1 MSSSMM
7 MLGVTIKLFDQ
18 MSGGLRGIVTRVEG
32 LRGQIGAL
40 ADKANALGRG
50 ALGSGLIAGGTLM
63 KTVSAFAELE
73 DASTRLKSVMMGR
86 DGTAGAFDQVNALA
100 VRLGDQLPGTT
111 ADFLNMMAA
120 LKAQGISDDSILG
133 GVGEAAAKMAV
144 LLKKPPEEMAVF
156 SAKLKTALGIAD
168 GDMLAFMDTIQRTY
182 FMGVD
187 ATEMMYAFAR
197 SGGALKTIKQQGL
210 EAGKSLAPLFA
221 MWVKG
226 GMSGETVGTGFASI
240 TNSLLDRQK
249 IGKGNALLQA
259 MGLGPL
265 KFTDKKGNF
274 AGIENMI
281 AQFDKLKSLDA
292 TKLNAVLKEIFGGGQ
307 DQSMVATLVTNGVEG
322 YRKQVAAMEAQADLQ
337 KRVGA
342 VLGTLTNVWEAASGT
357 FTNLLAGFGEAM
369 SDDLKAMVEW
379 FGRASEA
386 IKNFVKEN
394 PTLALWLG
402 RIALALTGIAIV
414 GGGLLLVVG
423 VVGKIAAGFMT
434 LGPAVLFAVSAF
446 SKLMLVARVIAAIFL
461 ANPITLAIFAIV
473 AGLVLAAK
481 LIYDNWEPIKGF
493 FIDLWDD
500 IKSAFAST
508 IDWITGKMQEMADL
522 LPKISNLVP
531 DWMKKSPSATV
542 NFANASPTVFGP
554 GGQNTR
560 VGGDIRISVD
570 QDGRVSS
577 VSGSTDNP
585 AVPFNFDTGMSMLY
599 P

>member
-18 MSGGLRGIVTRVEG
+18 MSGGLRGIVTQVEG
-32 LRGQIGAL
+32 LRGKVGAL

-50 ALGSGLIAGGTLM
+50 ALGTGLIAGGSLM

-100 VRLGDQLPGTT
+100 VKLGDQLPGTT
-111 ADFLNMMAA
+111 ADFLQMMAA
-120 LKAQGISDDSILG
+120 LKAQGITDDSILG
-133 GVGEAAAKMAV
+133 GVGEASAKMAV
-144 LLKKPPEEMAVF
+144 LLKKSPEEMAVF
-156 SAKLKTALGIAD
+156 SAKLKTALGVAD
-168 GDMLAFMDTIQRTY
+168 SDMLAFMDTIQRTY

-210 EAGKSLAPLFA
+210 DAGKALAPLYA

-240 TNSLLDRQK
+240 TNSLLDGK
-249 IGKGNALLQA
+249 KVGKGNALLQA

-265 KFTDKKGNF
+265 KFTDSKGNF

-307 DQSMVATLVTNGVEG
+307 DQSMVATLVANGVEG

-357 FTNLLAGFGEAM
+357 FTNLLASLGEAV
-369 SDDLKAMVEW
+369 SDDLKAMAEW
-379 FGRASEA
+379 FGRASEE
-386 IKNFVKEN
+386 IKNFVKEH
-394 PTLALWLG
+394 PVLALWLG
-402 RIALALTGIAIV
+402 RLAMALTAIGIV
-414 GGGLLLVVG
+414 GGSLLIVVG
-423 VVGKIAAGFMT
+423 VVGKIAAGFMA
-434 LGPAVLFAVSAF
+434 LGPAVVFAVGAF
-446 SKLMLVARVIAAIFL
+446 SKLMFVMRVLAAIFV
-461 ANPITLAIFAIV
+461 ANPITLAIMAIV

-481 LIYDNWEPIKGF
+481 LVWENWAPIKGAF
-493 FIDLWDD
+493 ADLWAG
-500 IKSAFAST
+500 IKESFSST
-508 IDWITGKMQEMADL
+508 IDWISIKMQWLSDL
-522 LPKISNLVP
+522 VPKISDLVP

-542 NFANASPTVFGP
+542 NFADARQPAFTP
-554 GGQNTR
+554 GGQNST
-560 VGGDIRISVD
+560 VGGKVSIEVVD
-570 QDGRVSS
+570 GGVSAVKATS
-577 VSGSTDNP
+577 INP
-585 AVPFNFDTGMSMLY
+585 RVPFDFDTGMSMLY